1 MTRHV
6 GQFIRNQIGKHI
18 LTDQSRKR
26 EFEGM
31 LLRIRVE
38 LDITQPFRMS
48 LLLSSEGSL
57 VSLDLRYEKLPIT
70 CFLCGIVGHIED
82 QCEKFIVK
90 NDDDFTKPYGRW
102 FQNNVLDTNYH
113 RPQGTH
119 FGLEFSQGWSMK
131 VPLDLDEEE
140 CNISSVEPPVD
151 LTLTVV
157 NQKDKSDASYD
168 LRLFG
173 FDLNVPHADDYEV
186 LNTTGLKFTGGT
198 SETSIGDKAL
208 APHGSQIVEDS
219 CAPRFGKF
227 DMGSDPFNL
236 IPIIE

>member
-1 MTRHV
+1 MEDMMEKFAARLTLTTEEQKVVVIDDREGLSLKTSKVFLVGKLLSYKPVVKDRFKRHMMHLWRPKARV
-6 GQFIRNQIGKHI
+6 
-18 LTDQSRKR
+18 SV
-26 EFEGM
+26 
-31 LLRIRVE
+31 VE
-38 LDITQPFRMS
+38 LDKRGPWLYDGA
-48 LLLSSEGSL
+48 LLLLAE
-57 VSLDLRYEKLPIT
+57 
-70 CFLCGIVGHIED
+70 
-82 QCEKFIVK
+82 
-90 NDDDFTKPYGRW
+90 
-102 FQNNVLDTNYH
+102 
-113 RPQGTH
+113 
-119 FGLEFSQGWSMK
+119 GWSMK

-140 CNISSVEPPVD
+140 CNISSVVRPLGMKMHGLGEPPVD

>member
-1 MTRHV
+1 MEDMMEKFAARLTLTTEEQKVVVIDDREGLSLKTSKVFLVGKLLSYKPVVKDRFKRHMMHLWRPKARV
-6 GQFIRNQIGKHI
+6 
-18 LTDQSRKR
+18 SV
-26 EFEGM
+26 
-31 LLRIRVE
+31 VE
-38 LDITQPFRMS
+38 LDKRGPWLYDGA
-48 LLLSSEGSL
+48 LLLLAE
-57 VSLDLRYEKLPIT
+57 
-70 CFLCGIVGHIED
+70 
-82 QCEKFIVK
+82 
-90 NDDDFTKPYGRW
+90 
-102 FQNNVLDTNYH
+102 
-113 RPQGTH
+113 
-119 FGLEFSQGWSMK
+119 GWSMK

-198 SETSIGDKAL
+198 SETSIGDKGL